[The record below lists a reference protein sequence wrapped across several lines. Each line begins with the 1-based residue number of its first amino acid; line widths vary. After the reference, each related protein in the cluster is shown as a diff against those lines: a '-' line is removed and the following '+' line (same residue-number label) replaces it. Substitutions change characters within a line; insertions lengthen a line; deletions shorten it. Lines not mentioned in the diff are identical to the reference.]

1 MIRWKW
7 MIRLLLPCLMLT
19 AGTGLRAQT
28 APEEDP
34 DLKYATELL
43 SPGTAAPN
51 FKLKDLN
58 GKTVRLSSFRGKDV
72 VLVFWASWCP
82 DCRAEVPLL
91 KAMHAAADPDK
102 VAFVSVSFDRDIDK
116 WKSYVSENGLPG
128 IQLFDPAGKK
138 DSAVGKAYGVQ
149 WIPSLYLIGPD
160 GKIRLATVV
169 AEKIQKAV

>member
-1 MIRWKW
+1 MINWKW
-7 MIRLLLPCLMLT
+7 MSGLLLACFML
-19 AGTGLRAQT
+19 ASPSLCAQNP
-28 APEEDP
+28 AEEDL

-43 SPGTAAPN
+43 PPGTAAPK
-51 FKLKDLN
+51 FKLNDLD
-58 GKTVRLSSFRGKDV
+58 GKPVKLSSFRGKNV

-102 VAFVSVSFDRDIDK
+102 VAFVSISFDRDKDK
-116 WKSYVSENGLPG
+116 WKSYVTENELPG

-138 DSAVGKAYGVQ
+138 DSPVGKAYGVR

-160 GKIRLATVV
+160 GRIRLATVV
-169 AEKIQKAV
+169 AEKIQKAL